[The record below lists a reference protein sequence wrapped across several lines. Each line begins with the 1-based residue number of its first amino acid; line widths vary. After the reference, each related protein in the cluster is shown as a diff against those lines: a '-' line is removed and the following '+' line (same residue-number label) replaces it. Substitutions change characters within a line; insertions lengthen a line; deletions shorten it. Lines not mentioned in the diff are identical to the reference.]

1 MKPCVKI
8 LQKICAKQRT
18 SEDRQT
24 FENICVMENYNCEN
38 RLRQYEVVFFLFF
51 SMLSLSLS
59 LSLYYYEKKYLNR
72 KSVMVIAQ
80 RLQMTTMDQ
89 HLFVQMHHQLN
100 HHQQLIQ

>member
-38 RLRQYEVVFFLFF
+38 RLRQYEVAKVSNICYKTLNFFF
-51 SMLSLSLS
+51 SILFYAFTLSLSLS
-59 LSLYYYEKKYLNR
+59 IIMKKN
-72 KSVMVIAQ
+72 I
-80 RLQMTTMDQ
+80 
-89 HLFVQMHHQLN
+89 
-100 HHQQLIQ
+100 